1 MEAGLLDPA
10 QYYEDLAL
18 SYKLDRHSPVILRLM
33 GNHYKVLLT
42 MLYNT
47 TLGVTPP
54 GYPPHA
60 SHPTHNA
67 IQYYSGC
74 PPSCLPTPCRGM
86 RMCQMRIAM
95 NKLPSS
101 T

>member
-54 GYPPHA
+54 GYPP
-60 SHPTHNA
+60 SCFSP
-67 IQYYSGC
+67 YSQC
-74 PPSCLPTPCRGM
+74 YTILQWVPPLMLTYSL
-86 RMCQMRIAM
+86 
-95 NKLPSS
+95 
-101 T
+101 